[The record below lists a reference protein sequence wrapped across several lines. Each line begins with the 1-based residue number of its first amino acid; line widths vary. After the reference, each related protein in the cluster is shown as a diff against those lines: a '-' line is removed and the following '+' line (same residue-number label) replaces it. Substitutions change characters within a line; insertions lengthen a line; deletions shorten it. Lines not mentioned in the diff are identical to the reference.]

1 MTYTMPTEYR
11 LYIDKIQKTTPE
23 EILFGTFEENKDYW
37 RNLFAKWD
45 RDVVKDFNELL
56 SQATRLRQDI
66 ISVVETDIL
75 TPE

>member
-1 MTYTMPTEYR
+1 TKATQLIKDLR
-11 LYIDKIQKTTPE
+11 QAHKIRHKMYDGLVDLQLDSDPE
-23 EILFGTFEENKDYW
+23 LDM
-37 RNLFAKWD
+37 RQHAHAK
-45 RDVVKDFNELL
+45 RKDFNELL